1 MVSLGYDVTEEEAA
15 WADSVLK
22 QYPDR
27 NAIVLTHAYNK
38 PSNSPDGRGANASHD
53 GSIVLEKVVEPNSN
67 VALVLS
73 GHEHGV
79 SIVTRKDVGTEGNHV
94 TELLADYQFYKVGSD
109 ELGLTE
115 VGGYGTDTPL
125 QFGAAFLRLLQFDLD
140 AGEMIVDTYS
150 PFLDNFG
157 ATEYD
162 DRARYAGTE
171 DDTRLPVQFETR
183 KTSFTTDAVTLV
195 SDTGEEIGK
204 DTARSGWPAEVNWT
218 GLNSDEVYA
227 WYATS
232 RDTATGE
239 EVEPGQT
246 RQFAVFTARDA
257 GTDSTAPE
265 LNVPSDDII
274 VEAGSAADLLAGV
287 TATDDV
293 DGDVTDSIE
302 VVGNLDINKPGRYII
317 SYVVSDANGNQAT
330 TDRIVVVTEKDDAS
344 SSEASS
350 EGSSGSS
357 GSSENPS
364 SSGSSSSSR
373 GGIFG
378 LFDALGVAFRNLFG
392 VISGASRS

>member
-1 MVSLGYDVTEEEAA
+1 
-15 WADSVLK
+15 
-22 QYPDR
+22 
-27 NAIVLTHAYNK
+27 
-38 PSNSPDGRGANASHD
+38 
-53 GSIVLEKVVEPNSN
+53 
-67 VALVLS
+67 
-73 GHEHGV
+73 
-79 SIVTRKDVGTEGNHV
+79 
-94 TELLADYQFYKVGSD
+94 
-109 ELGLTE
+109 
-115 VGGYGTDTPL
+115 
-125 QFGAAFLRLLQFDLD
+125 
-140 AGEMIVDTYS
+140 MIVDTYS

-162 DRARYAGTE
+162 DRARYDGTE

-218 GLNSDEVYA
+218 GLKSDEVYA

-232 RDTATGE
+232 RDIATGE
-239 EVEPGQT
+239 KVEPGQT

-265 LNVPSDDII
+265 LNVPSDDLI

-293 DGDVTDSIE
+293 DGDVTDNIE

-317 SYVVSDANGNQAT
+317 RYVVSDANGNQAT
-330 TDRIVVVTEKDDAS
+330 TDRIVVVTEKDNTS
-344 SSEASS
+344 SSEGSS

-357 GSSENPS
+357 GSSENPG
-364 SSGSSSSSR
+364 SSGSSSSNR

-378 LFDALGVAFRNLFG
+378 LFDALGGAFRNLFG
-392 VISGASRS
+392 VISGAFRS

>member
-1 MVSLGYDVTEEEAA
+1 
-15 WADSVLK
+15 
-22 QYPDR
+22 
-27 NAIVLTHAYNK
+27 
-38 PSNSPDGRGANASHD
+38 
-53 GSIVLEKVVEPNSN
+53 
-67 VALVLS
+67 VLS

-162 DRARYAGTE
+162 DRSRYDGTE

-183 KTSFTTDAVTLV
+183 KTSFSTDAVTLV

-204 DTARSGWPAEVNWT
+204 AQARSGWPAQVNWA
-218 GLNSDEVYA
+218 GLESDEVYA

-232 RDTATGE
+232 RDIATGE
-239 EVEPGQT
+239 EVEPGET
-246 RQFAVFTARDA
+246 RQFAIFTAQDA
-257 GTDSTAPE
+257 GTDAEAPE
-265 LNVPSDDII
+265 LTVPNEELV
-274 VEAGSAADLLAGV
+274 VEADSQADLLAGV
-287 TATDDV
+287 SATDGV
-293 DGDVTDSIE
+293 DGDLTDKIE
-302 VVGNLDINKPGRYII
+302 VIGTVDLDKPGRYAI

-330 TDRIVVVTEKDDAS
+330 ANRVVVVTEAEKPV
-344 SSEASS
+344 
-350 EGSSGSS
+350 GSSGSS
-357 GSSENPS
+357 GSSDS
-364 SSGSSSSSR
+364 TGSSGSSDGSSPSA
-373 GGIFG
+373 GSSGSSKSGFFGIF
-378 LFDALGVAFRNLFG
+378 DSLGRAFRSLFST
-392 VISGASRS
+392 ISGVFRF